1 MRFPCGHPSA
11 SRPRPV
17 LIALAALA
25 LLATGGGCESTLSND
40 VFSADI
46 AYLNAVPRRAV
57 LHLASTPSPE
67 ADTATSSALETA
79 SNALGAGTAELWRMT
94 RTVTWQIDHRNLRRP
109 ARARGR
115 DGHGAD
121 GPRRHPPD
129 LGAVP
134 GCPVAGGGP
143 PRRHPPRHR
152 PLRVRLRTADPRGR
166 IHCAGQRHLATH
178 AGCVRVRHDSVR
190 LRGGGGRG
198 RVDVAFE
205 RHAGGVD
212 FTLDLD
218 GLVDETTGEPMHT
231 RYEARR
237 DETGA
242 GELTFTSDAAG
253 ERWAMRS
260 QWRADG
266 SGRADARVVG
276 AEGAEGAIVRECW
289 DTAFERVFAESPEG
303 SVGDPEACVFEPAEP
318 PASERPAPCAGVDR
332 PHRPCHLVPANPG
345 RHTRC
350 VHWTAVLRALAA
362 GPVLA
367 YAPVFPLSQNASH
380 ARAKPNARPP
390 PAARPPRGAGP
401 ADRGRRPARPPSPS
415 CPGRRCSRG
424 SPSGQYLNSVEAAAR
439 RSGPAGAAAR
449 ARHQP
454 LSLLQHRRRQHD
466 GLRARRAAVRGGRR
480 AADARGLRRRCA
492 PRGAGRLPARR
503 AGRRLRQRLHRH
515 ASGAAPIAARSAPDE
530 QARWLGIA
538 GELANGDAWQGLRF
552 AVSGMIQ
559 SPHFLYRVEL
569 GEPDPPTPTAAATP
583 ATRWRAG
590 CRS

>member
-94 RTVTWQIDHRNLRRP
+94 RTVTWQIDHRIFGVLRELEAVTDTAPTVREDTRRIWGPYRDALSPVEVRLVVTRP
-109 ARARGR
+109 ATGRYAYAYEQRIPGGEYTAPVSGTWRPTRGVFGSGTIR
-115 DGHGAD
+115 FDFA
-121 GPRRHPPD
+121 
-129 LGAVP
+129 A
-134 GCPVAGGGP
+134 A
-143 PRRHPPRHR
+143 
-152 PLRVRLRTADPRGR
+152 
-166 IHCAGQRHLATH
+166 
-178 AGCVRVRHDSVR
+178 
-190 LRGGGGRG
+190 GGRG

-318 PASERPAPCAGVDR
+318 PAE
-332 PHRPCHLVPANPG
+332 
-345 RHTRC
+345 
-350 VHWTAVLRALAA
+350 
-362 GPVLA
+362 
-367 YAPVFPLSQNASH
+367 
-380 ARAKPNARPP
+380 
-390 PAARPPRGAGP
+390 
-401 ADRGRRPARPPSPS
+401 
-415 CPGRRCSRG
+415 
-424 SPSGQYLNSVEAAAR
+424 
-439 RSGPAGAAAR
+439 
-449 ARHQP
+449 
-454 LSLLQHRRRQHD
+454 
-466 GLRARRAAVRGGRR
+466 
-480 AADARGLRRRCA
+480 
-492 PRGAGRLPARR
+492 
-503 AGRRLRQRLHRH
+503 
-515 ASGAAPIAARSAPDE
+515 
-530 QARWLGIA
+530 
-538 GELANGDAWQGLRF
+538 
-552 AVSGMIQ
+552 
-559 SPHFLYRVEL
+559 
-569 GEPDPPTPTAAATP
+569 
-583 ATRWRAG
+583 
-590 CRS
+590 